1 MKLSVIIPANN
12 EEACLAFTVTNL
24 SQTLKKEDISYEIL
38 VINDNSTDKTEE
50 ILIRLS
56 ELDSNIRYLNNTPP
70 NGFGFAVRRGLEQFK
85 GDAVAIYMADASDD
99 PGDLVIFFRELEKGY
114 DCIFGTRWSKGGRAY
129 KYPPLKKILNR
140 LGNYFIMVL
149 MGVNYDDFTNAFK
162 LYRKE
167 VIWGIQPILSNHF
180 NLTVEIP
187 LKAIIRGYSFK
198 IVPNKWT
205 NRTVGISKLK
215 IKEMG
220 SRYVFIVL
228 YCFIE
233 KSFFRKNYYRRL
245 KRN

>member
-1 MKLSVIIPANN
+1 MKLSVIIPVNN
-12 EEACLAFTVTNL
+12 EEACLEFTVTNL
-24 SQTLKKEDISYEIL
+24 SQTLKKENISYEIL

-56 ELDSNIRYLNNTPP
+56 ELDSSIRYLKNTPP
-70 NGFGFAVRRGLEQFK
+70 NGFGLAIRKGLEHFT

-129 KYPPLKKILNR
+129 KYPPLKKVLNR
-140 LGNYFIMVL
+140 LGNYFIMTL
-149 MGVNYDDFTNAFK
+149 MRVNYDDFTNAFK

-167 VIWGIQPILSNHF
+167 VIGGIRPILSNHF

-220 SRYVFIVL
+220 SRYLFIVL

-233 KSFFRKNYYRRL
+233 KSFSRKDYYRR
-245 KRN
+245 